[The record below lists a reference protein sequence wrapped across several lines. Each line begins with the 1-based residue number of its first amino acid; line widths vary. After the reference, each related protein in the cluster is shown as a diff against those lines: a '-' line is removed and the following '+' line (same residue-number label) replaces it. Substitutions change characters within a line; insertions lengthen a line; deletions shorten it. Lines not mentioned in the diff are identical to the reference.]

1 MERTGPTLDFFFFLL
16 VNATLFIRPA
26 EVIPDLATVPVY
38 QIVILAALLVTV
50 PKVTSQLTGAAL
62 VEHPVTACVLL
73 MMAAMML
80 SHLARF
86 DTWTARMV
94 ALDFIKVVLYYLLL
108 LASIDRPSRLY
119 QFLYA
124 LMFMIAGPTLLAVLE
139 YHGAIDI
146 PAITLL
152 DRDGRGVQL
161 RATGI
166 LNDPNDLA
174 LVLVMGIVISIWSA
188 FGANALMRLLGLV
201 AVGFFGYALVL
212 TKSRGGFLSLLVAMT
227 SILLGR
233 YGWKRALPL
242 AMMMLPVMLALFGGG
257 RQTELSTGADTAQQ
271 RIQFWSQGF
280 QLLRQEPLFG
290 IGVGNFEE
298 EIRHVAHNSYVQAFV
313 ETGYLGGSLFV
324 GLFYLTWK
332 LLQRVPKEK
341 DWVADPALL
350 RIYPYCLAI
359 LFGYA
364 TGLYSLTRNYIV
376 PTYLVLGLPEAY
388 QRIALRAD
396 PEPGP
401 RLGAALLQRV
411 YGIGFVVLVFLY
423 VFTRVSVRWG

>member
-1 MERTGPTLDFFFFLL
+1 MDFFFFLL

-38 QIVILAALLVTV
+38 QITILTALLATV
-50 PKVTSQLTGAAL
+50 PKVLSQLTRASLA
-62 VEHPVTACVLL
+62 EHPVTACVLL

-80 SHLARF
+80 SHLVRF

-119 QFLYA
+119 QFLYI
-124 LMFMIAGPTLLAVLE
+124 LMIMIAVPTLLAVLE

-152 DRDGRGVQL
+152 DRDGLGVQL

-174 LVLVMGIVISIWSA
+174 LVLVMGIVIGIWSA
-188 FGANALMRLLGLV
+188 FGRNALMRLLGL
-201 AVGFFGYALVL
+201 AAIGFFGYALVL
-212 TKSRGGFLSLLVAMT
+212 TKSRGGFLSLLVALT
-227 SILLGR
+227 SILIAR
-233 YGWKRALPL
+233 FGWKRALPL
-242 AMMMLPVMLALFGGG
+242 AIMMLPAMLALFGG

-271 RIQFWSQGF
+271 RLQFWSQGF
-280 QLLRQEPLFG
+280 QLFRQEPLFG

-298 EIRHVAHNSYVQAFV
+298 EIRHVAHNSYVQAYV

-359 LFGYA
+359 LCGYA

-376 PTYLVLGLPEAY
+376 LTYLVLGLPEAY
-388 QRIALRAD
+388 QRIALCAD

-401 RLGAALLQRV
+401 RLSGALLQRV
-411 YGIGFVVLVFLY
+411 YGIGFAVLAFLY
-423 VFTRVSVRWG
+423 IFTRVSVRWG